1 MNLLTIKKANEF
13 DISINNIAS
22 DKSISHRCAI
32 FSLLSDKPSYITNY
46 LQAEDTLNTLKII
59 QNLGAKVD
67 VKNDIITII
76 PPKSIIEPITS
87 LNCGNSGT
95 AMRLMCGFLAQQDGF
110 FVLEGDKYLSNRP
123 MKRVTEPLKKIGAMI
138 DGREDGN
145 LAPIAIRGNTLKG
158 FNYTSSIASAQVK
171 SAMILSV
178 LYAKEK
184 SYYFEPFL
192 SRDHTERI
200 LNAMGAKIKNINK
213 ANKKCIEICPIN
225 KPLKP
230 LDIEVPADPS
240 SAFFFAVATVI
251 SKNSKIVLKN
261 ILLNPTRIEA
271 FEVLKKM
278 GADIKYTIKNSKYE
292 TVGDITVKSSSLKG
306 VDVKENIAWLIDEL
320 PALSIAMSVAKG
332 TSTVTN
338 AKELRVKESDRIKS
352 VVTNL
357 KACGVDAKELEDG
370 YIIKGSTI
378 KNALID
384 SFGDHRIAMSFAIAG
399 VIEGMSITD
408 IECIKTSFP
417 NFLELLS
424 KITKVEN
431 AN

>member
-192 SRDHTERI
+192 S
-200 LNAMGAKIKNINK
+200 
-213 ANKKCIEICPIN
+213 
-225 KPLKP
+225 
-230 LDIEVPADPS
+230 
-240 SAFFFAVATVI
+240 
-251 SKNSKIVLKN
+251 
-261 ILLNPTRIEA
+261 
-271 FEVLKKM
+271 
-278 GADIKYTIKNSKYE
+278 
-292 TVGDITVKSSSLKG
+292 
-306 VDVKENIAWLIDEL
+306 
-320 PALSIAMSVAKG
+320 
-332 TSTVTN
+332 
-338 AKELRVKESDRIKS
+338 
-352 VVTNL
+352 
-357 KACGVDAKELEDG
+357 
-370 YIIKGSTI
+370 
-378 KNALID
+378 
-384 SFGDHRIAMSFAIAG
+384 
-399 VIEGMSITD
+399 
-408 IECIKTSFP
+408 
-417 NFLELLS
+417 
-424 KITKVEN
+424 
-431 AN
+431 